1 MAAYPHLRSAPAL
14 AALCVAVLAVS
25 AASCKKTEAVQ
36 APAPALAVSTVP
48 VAKRDLARSETVSGP
63 VSAVEEMLLGVE
75 VSGLR
80 VTALRVDVGQP
91 VKRGQVL
98 LTLDQRILDS
108 DLAQANAALR
118 EAEAGLQLTR
128 TNLARGEN
136 LVAQRFISA
145 GAMDELRAAN
155 TQAEARV
162 GTARAARDAAALRR
176 SFAELRAPDDGIISR
191 RLVQSGQVVGAGQEL
206 LRLIRNGRLE
216 WRAELSSEQLRK
228 VRVGDRIELRTDDGR
243 VVQGD
248 LRAVSPGV
256 DPAMRTGTV
265 FADLP
270 DPAGLQPGM
279 FLQGRIE
286 TGAAQ
291 VAAAP
296 VSAVVLRDGYT
307 TVFTVD
313 DQNIAHQVQVETGL
327 RDGGFVEIR
336 KGLQPGASVVI
347 EGSGF
352 LAEGDRV
359 RIVPASTAQQQ
370 AAVAS
375 AAP

>member
-1 MAAYPHLRSAPAL
+1 MAVHSSKRAL
-14 AALCVAVLAVS
+14 VIVVLCAAAIG
-25 AASCKKTEAVQ
+25 AACKKKDETPA
-36 APAPALAVSTVP
+36 AAPALAVSTVP

-80 VTALRVDVGQP
+80 VTALKVDVGQP
-91 VKRGQVL
+91 VRRGQVL

-136 LVAQRFISA
+136 LVAERFISA

>member
-80 VTALRVDVGQP
+80 VTALKVDVGQP
-91 VKRGQVL
+91 VRRGQVL

-136 LVAQRFISA
+136 LVAERFISA

-162 GTARAARDAAALRR
+162 STARAARDAAALRR

>member
-48 VAKRDLARSETVSGP
+48 VTKRDLARSETVSGP

-80 VTALRVDVGQP
+80 VTALKVDVGQP
-91 VKRGQVL
+91 VRRGQVL

-136 LVAQRFISA
+136 LVAERFISA